1 MPSILSSI
9 PYFSELNADDLRA
22 VEQSA
27 VRKTYQPEQ
36 VVLMEGERDGGLFI
50 IESGWLKAVKLSAA
64 GREQVLNFLGP
75 GDVFNGVAVF
85 TESPNPASVIAL
97 EESLVWLL
105 SRDTMQQLLE
115 THPAL
120 ARGVIRDLAG
130 RIQHLVGLVEDLSLR
145 SIESRLAR
153 TLLDGIVNNE
163 IPRRK
168 WATQNEMAARL
179 GTVPDV
185 LNRALRKLVEE
196 GLISVTRHQIRI
208 IDPEGLRSKIDID

>member
-1 MPSILSSI
+1 MPANLSSI
-9 PYFSELNADDLRA
+9 PYFFELNAGDLQA

-36 VVLMEGERDGGLFI
+36 VVLMEGERVGGLFVV
-50 IESGWLKAVKLSAA
+50 ESGWLKAVKLSAA

-75 GDVFNGVAVF
+75 GDGFNGVAVF
-85 TESPNPASVIAL
+85 TEAPNPASVVAL
-97 EESLVWLL
+97 EESLVWSL

-115 THPAL
+115 THPGL

-145 SIESRLAR
+145 CIQSRLAR

-196 GLISVTRHQIRI
+196 GLISVARHQIRI

>member
-1 MPSILSSI
+1 
-9 PYFSELNADDLRA
+9 
-22 VEQSA
+22 
-27 VRKTYQPEQ
+27 
-36 VVLMEGERDGGLFI
+36 
-50 IESGWLKAVKLSAA
+50 
-64 GREQVLNFLGP
+64 
-75 GDVFNGVAVF
+75 
-85 TESPNPASVIAL
+85 
-97 EESLVWLL
+97 
-105 SRDTMQQLLE
+105 MQQLLE

-120 ARGVIRDLAG
+120 AHGVIRDLAG
-130 RIQHLVGLVEDLSLR
+130 RLQHLVGLVEDLSLR
-145 SIESRLAR
+145 TIESRLAR
-153 TLLDGIVNNE
+153 TLLEGLVNNE